1 MIKPLRDVIF
11 FTPIELQDK
20 IGGIYVTDTTRM
32 EKNQRFVKA
41 RVVAAGPKVE
51 LAKVGTEILVTEWKD
66 TSKQVI
72 DGVETWNCR
81 ERDIVGVI
89 S

>member
-11 FTPIELQDK
+11 VTPIQREDK
-20 IGGIYVTDTTRM
+20 IGGIYITDSTKSTR
-32 EKNQRFVKA
+32 NQVFVKA

-51 LAKVGTEILVTEWKD
+51 LATVGKTILLSEYCD
-66 TSKQVI
+66 DEYI
-72 DGVETWNCR
+72 MDGVTTWHVR

-89 S
+89 A

>member
-20 IGGIYVTDTTRM
+20 IGGIYVTDTQKM
-32 EKNQRFVKA
+32 ERNQRFVRAK
-41 RVVAAGPKVE
+41 VIAAGPQVE
-51 LAKVGTEILVTEWKD
+51 LAKVGAEILVTEWKD
-66 TSKQVI
+66 TSRLEI

-81 ERDIVGVI
+81 ERDIIGI
-89 S
+89 IK